1 MTGAQIIAPEGTEN
15 EPIVLKDKPGK
26 KKKSRKTGKENREE
40 EEEREVEYNV

>member
-26 KKKSRKTGKENREE
+26 KKKSRKTGEDKREE
-40 EEEREVEYNV
+40 ERGVEYNE